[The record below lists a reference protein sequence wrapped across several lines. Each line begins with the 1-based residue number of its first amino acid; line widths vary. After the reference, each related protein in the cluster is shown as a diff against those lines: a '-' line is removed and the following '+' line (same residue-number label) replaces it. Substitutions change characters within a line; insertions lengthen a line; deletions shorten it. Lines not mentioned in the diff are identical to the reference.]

1 MGSRDEGSSV
11 GIRQIGEVTVWFLKL
26 FSAVAGWLTGGTLEK
41 ILDTIDRRMSADVE
55 KEKLKAEVTETWIK
69 AQASLLVGRTWWF
82 QLLFVIPLGVWWAS
96 VIIDSILISFHWYQ
110 HTTAA
115 LPAPLDQWAGWII
128 SALFIVDGSK
138 AVLGR
143 WSK

>member
-1 MGSRDEGSSV
+1 MG
-11 GIRQIGEVTVWFLKL
+11 
-26 FSAVAGWLTGGTLEK
+26 GWAISFITGGSLDK
-41 ILDTIDRRMSADVE
+41 ILDTINSKMSEDTKRE
-55 KEKLKAEVTETWIK
+55 ELKAEVTETWIK

-82 QLLFVIPLGVWWAS
+82 QLFFVLPLGAWWTS
-96 VIIDSILISFHWYQ
+96 CILDSIFLKAWFGHVTY
-110 HTTAA
+110 A
-115 LPAPLDQWAGWII
+115 LPAPLDDWAAWMI